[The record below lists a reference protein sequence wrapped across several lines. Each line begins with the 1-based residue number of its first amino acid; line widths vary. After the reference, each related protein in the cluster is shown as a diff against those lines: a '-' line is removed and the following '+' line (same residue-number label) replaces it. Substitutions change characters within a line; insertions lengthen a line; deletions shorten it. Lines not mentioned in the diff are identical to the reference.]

1 MELIPE
7 PGHLVTLQIV
17 DHTRELSISASSH
30 RDVVNRVDKLWNT
43 RSYRREEI
51 DFFSLKAMKAYMHAF
66 TLLGKMPKKKI
77 FNG

>member
-17 DHTRELSISASSH
+17 DDTRELSISTSCH
-30 RDVVNRVDKLWNT
+30 RDVVNRVDKLRNT

-51 DFFSLKAMKAYMHAF
+51 SFKEMKAYIHSLCRKKWLMKIVYN
-66 TLLGKMPKKKI
+66 LLYS
-77 FNG
+77 

>member
-17 DHTRELSISASSH
+17 DHTRELSISTSSH
-30 RDVVNRVDKLWNT
+30 RDVVNRVDKLRNT

-51 DFFSLKAMKAYMHAF
+51 LLFFEGNAGIHTYIHFA
-66 TLLGKMPKKKI
+66 GK
-77 FNG
+77 NAQ